1 MWIQNN
7 VDEAGANNSA
17 SVCMY
22 HTTGS
27 FTRQI
32 TPINYTNNEE
42 RERER
47 EAIIII
53 IINTLILVVMDMQG

>member
-1 MWIQNN
+1 MCAVCMWIQNN
-7 VDEAGANNSA
+7 VDEAEANNSA
-17 SVCMY
+17 DECMY

-32 TPINYTNNEE
+32 TPINYTNNED

-47 EAIIII
+47 
-53 IINTLILVVMDMQG
+53 GYYYYY

>member
-7 VDEAGANNSA
+7 LDEAGANNSA
-17 SVCMY
+17 YECMY

-32 TPINYTNNEE
+32 TPINYTNNED

-47 EAIIII
+47 
-53 IINTLILVVMDMQG
+53 DYYYYD